1 MKRSSAQKATNK
13 FSEKFKINKI
23 SSSSLYLRKKQQII
37 KLENIYVKY
46 FGDRKISVSVS
57 KDAKQWK
64 ILKKAILESRKGY
77 FDVKSLHVLTS
88 ILTKDGILVIYY
100 IKNPFMLGAALFYRE
115 DPTKLVWRSEK
126 SIYGTQEQM
135 ILIDFSVNKDYLIL
149 RFKSKKSGI
158 KKINLLFGEILS
170 LAYYDLVRNYS
181 QILKRSGKNPIISPR
196 RDRFWESQATF
207 NAAAIYEEGKI
218 HLLYRAIG
226 DTNMSVLGY
235 AASSDGTN
243 IDERGEMPAF
253 VPFADFE
260 NKVNT
265 PLYSPYMSGG
275 GGYGGCE
282 DPRITKLGDRF
293 YLTYVAYNGWDHPR
307 IALTS
312 ISTDDFAK
320 KNWNGWEKPV
330 LISRPGVV
338 DKNGCILPEKIN
350 GKYVIFHRVYPNI
363 LIDYVDDLKFENN
376 CYLKGEF
383 CIEPRL
389 DCWDSRKIGA
399 GPPPIKTEDGWL
411 MIYHAVDDLDSGKY
425 KIGAMLLDL
434 EDPTK
439 VLYRPK
445 KPIMEPTS
453 IYENEGN
460 KAGVAYPCGA
470 VVKDEE
476 LFVYYGGADSVLC
489 LAKANLANLLDYLK
503 YV

>member
-1 MKRSSAQKATNK
+1 MKKSLAQ
-13 FSEKFKINKI
+13 INKI
-23 SSSSLYLRKKQQII
+23 RPNGKLVGKKPQII
-37 KLENIYVKY
+37 KLENFYIKY
-46 FGDRKISVSVS
+46 FGDRKIGISIS

-64 ILKKAILESRKGY
+64 ILKGAILESRKGY
-77 FDVKSLHVLTS
+77 FDSKSLHFLTS
-88 ILTKDGILVIYY
+88 LMTYDGILVIYY
-100 IKNPFMLGAALFYRE
+100 VKNPFMLGAALFYRE
-115 DPTKLVWRSEK
+115 DPTKLLWRSEK
-126 SIYGTQEQM
+126 SIYIAQEQV
-135 ILIDFSVNKDYLIL
+135 ILLDFNVDKDNIAL
-149 RFKSKKSGI
+149 RLKSKKSGI
-158 KKINLLFGEILS
+158 KKINLHISEILS
-170 LAYYDLVRNYS
+170 LAYYDLVRHYS

-196 RDRFWESQATF
+196 GDRIWESQATF
-207 NAAAIYEEGKI
+207 NSAAIYEKGKI

-235 AASSDGTN
+235 AASSDGVN
-243 IDERGEMPAF
+243 IDERGDLPAF
-253 VPFADFE
+253 VPFGDFK
-260 NKVNT
+260 NLVNT
-265 PLYSPYMSGG
+265 PSYSPYMSGG

-282 DPRITKLGDRF
+282 DPRITKLGDRL

-312 ISTDDFAK
+312 ISTEDFAK
-320 KNWNGWEKPV
+320 KDWSGWEKPV
-330 LISRPGVV
+330 LISPPGVV

-350 GKYVIFHRVYPNI
+350 GKYVIFHRIYPNI
-363 LIDYVDDLKFENN
+363 LIDFVDDLKFDND

-383 CIEPRL
+383 SIKPRSNA
-389 DCWDSRKIGA
+389 WDSRKIGA
-399 GPPPIKTEDGWL
+399 GPPPIKTKEGWL
-411 MIYHAVDDLDSGKY
+411 MIYHAVDDCDSGKY

-434 EDPTK
+434 EDPTS

-445 KPIMEPTS
+445 KPILEPTA
-453 IYENEGN
+453 IYENQGH